1 MLNVMGRFALGLHIS
16 ASAVQ
21 YQFWFAEFVQSIG
34 MVVDSGDLSLVRQKI
49 LAENIFQASSS
60 ARLKSETNVVLR
72 RVDSLTPAMRGLFD
86 RLDPVNQRIV
96 NLIAIMNTEQLMYV
110 FMYDVFRPELILGD
124 RQIENYELSAFFKK
138 LPLEHH
144 EAAQWTEQTIR
155 RLQATVTHYLRSAQ
169 VVKDYKDALVVQN
182 YLLDERLVAQLQQEN
197 HLDYLAI
204 LTGRTS

>member
-1 MLNVMGRFALGLHIS
+1 MKRIS

-86 RLDPVNQRIV
+86 QLDPVNQRIM
-96 NLIAIMNTEQLMYV
+96 NLIAIMNTEQLMYA

-124 RQIENYELSAFFKK
+124 RQIEAYEMAAFFKK
-138 LPLEHH
+138 LPLTHK
-144 EAAQWTEQTIR
+144 EAAHWTEETLR
-155 RLQATVTHYLRSAQ
+155 KLQSTVAQYLRRAQ
-169 VVKDYKDALVVQN
+169 IVKDYKDTLVVEN
-182 YLLDERLVAQLQQEN
+182 YLLDERLADRLREEN

>member
-1 MLNVMGRFALGLHIS
+1 MKRIS

-86 RLDPVNQRIV
+86 QLDPVNQRIM
-96 NLIAIMNTEQLMYV
+96 NLIAIMNTEQLMYA

-124 RQIENYELSAFFKK
+124 RQIEAYEMAAFFKK
-138 LPLEHH
+138 LPLTHK
-144 EAAQWTEQTIR
+144 EAAHWTEETLR
-155 RLQATVTHYLRSAQ
+155 RLQSTVAQYLRRAQ
-169 VVKDYKDALVVQN
+169 IVKDYKDTLVVEN
-182 YLLDERLVAQLQQEN
+182 YLLDERLADRLREEN